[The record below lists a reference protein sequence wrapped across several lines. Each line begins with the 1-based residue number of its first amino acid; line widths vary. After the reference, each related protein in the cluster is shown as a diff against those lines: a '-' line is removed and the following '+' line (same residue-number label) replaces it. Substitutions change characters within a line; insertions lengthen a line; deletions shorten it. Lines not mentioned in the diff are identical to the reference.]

1 MKKIAIIGSGFSSL
15 SAACYLAKDGYDVSV
30 YEKNSDFGG
39 RARQFKVDGFRFDMG
54 PSWYWMPDVFES
66 FFGDFGKKVSDYY
79 TLNRL
84 SPSYRVVFDVDDYID
99 LPSDLNE
106 LYDLFESIEK
116 GSAAKLNSFLED
128 AKYNYNVAINKI
140 VKLPGHSP
148 FELITLETVTRV
160 SQFFKNIN
168 TYVTKKFKNEK
179 LRQILE
185 FPVLFLGAKPENT
198 PYFYCFMNFAD
209 LSLGTWYPEGGM
221 YKVVNGMSELADS
234 LGVKFH
240 SNSEVLGFNF
250 EGNTVTG
257 IKLKDKQ
264 IACDYIVNGGD
275 YRHIEKLLPTQFQM
289 YSDKYWDTRVMAP
302 SSLLFY
308 IGIDKK
314 VDNVL
319 HHNLFFDAD
328 FKKHASEIY
337 DNPEWPT
344 DPLFYANFTSKTDL
358 EDAPEGFETCFLLMP
373 IAAGIEDSKA
383 MREKYFHIIMDRL
396 ELHTKQ
402 ELKKHIVYKRS
413 FCVDDFI
420 SEYHSFKGN
429 AYGLANTLTQTAFLK
444 PKLKNKKLKN
454 FYNTGQLTVPGPG
467 VPPALISGKIVS
479 EQISKQ
485 KS

>member
-1 MKKIAIIGSGFSSL
+1 MEKIAIIGSGFSSL

-39 RARQFKVDGFRFDMG
+39 RAREFKVDGFRFDMG

-79 TLNRL
+79 TLERL
-84 SPSYRVVFDVDDYID
+84 TPSYRVIFSANDYID

-106 LYDLFESIEK
+106 LYALFESIEK
-116 GSAAKLNSFLED
+116 GSASKLKSFLED
-128 AKYNYNVAINKI
+128 AQYNYNIAINKI

-160 SQFFKNIN
+160 SQFFKTIN
-168 TYVTKKFKNEK
+168 TYVSKKFTNEK

-209 LSLGTWYPEGGM
+209 LSLGTWYPKGGM
-221 YKVVNGMSELADS
+221 YEVVNGIYELADS
-234 LGVKFH
+234 LGVNFYA
-240 SNSEVLGFNF
+240 NAEVLGFNIKD
-250 EGNTVTG
+250 NHVTG

-264 IACDYIVNGGD
+264 IDCDFVVNGGD
-275 YRHIEKLLPTQFQM
+275 YRHVEKLLPQKFQM

-302 SSLLFY
+302 SALLFY
-308 IGIDKK
+308 IGFNKK
-314 VDNVL
+314 VDHVL

-337 DNPEWPT
+337 DTSQWPT
-344 DPLFYANFTSKTDL
+344 NPLFYANFTSKTDS
-358 EDAPEGFETCFLLMP
+358 EDAPNGHETCFLLMP
-373 IAAGIEDSKA
+373 IAAGIEDSKS
-383 MREKYFHIIMDRL
+383 MREKYYHILMDRL
-396 ELHTKQ
+396 EIHTNQ
-402 ELKKHIVYKRS
+402 NLKKHVIYKRS

-479 EQISKQ
+479 ELILKH
-485 KS
+485 K